1 MSVLPIVT
9 YPDPRLKRP
18 SDPVVGDPKTWERL
32 VRDMWETMY
41 RAPGVGLAAPQV
53 GHNIRLFVVDVSG
66 HQEGT
71 EPLVFFNPEILA
83 GDGELLWEEG
93 CLSVPDLVVEMP
105 RMERVRMAGLDLSGR
120 RFEVDAQGLLAVALQ
135 HELDHLEG
143 RLIID
148 RLSSLK
154 RELYRKRRLR
164 EAASARA

>member
-18 SDPVVGDPKTWERL
+18 SHPVVGDPKAWERL
-32 VRDMWETMY
+32 VRDMWDTMY
-41 RAPGVGLAAPQV
+41 QAPGVGLAAPQV
-53 GHNIRLFVVDVSG
+53 GHNIRLFVVDVSS

-71 EPLVFFNPEILA
+71 EPLVFFNPELLA

-164 EAASARA
+164 EAAGATA